1 MAGSGSPSRGSK
13 VTANTSATSANTDHD
28 DHSPHP
34 EAVSDAL
41 CRTAAET
48 CHQRDR
54 RARLIQIHA
63 PLWELAAAEALVDTC
78 DLALEEAITEFNK
91 EGTDS
96 PASDA
101 VELRKTANALWLA
114 ARDYIRR
121 MSIASRAARQIGQQ
135 HDADALSG
143 LRMEYEFEASSLLA
157 LKQAVAAYLKLRPA
171 ANS

>member
-1 MAGSGSPSRGSK
+1 MAGTGSSSHGSK

-101 VELRKTANALWLA
+101 IELRKTANALWLA